1 MKQLNRYYAVT
12 DVADNLVMDYHK
24 LQAIDAEL
32 RPFAS
37 DAFGFDVVLML
48 SPEDFIEH
56 GIDRELFMNYTGGKF
71 PFIFVGIAY
80 VAEQFDITQ
89 LAPIEKKFG
98 LALLAE
104 TVSKS

>member
-12 DVADNLVMDYHK
+12 DVADNLVADYRK

-37 DAFGFDVVLML
+37 EGFGFHVVLML

-56 GIDRELFMNYTGGKF
+56 GIDEELFTPHTGGRF

-80 VAEQFDITQ
+80 AADRFDIAQ
-89 LAPIEKKFG
+89 LAPIEKKEG
-98 LALLAE
+98 LTLLAE
-104 TVSKS
+104 TASET